1 MEISQLTGQ
10 ANVGAVSTDRSA
22 AGLSSDDF
30 FKLLISQLTNQD
42 PLEPTSNDE
51 LLRQIS
57 SIRDIELSTTLTE
70 SLRELTGQQQFGSAS
85 MLIGQYV
92 RGLPDEDGMVQAG
105 VVNAIRFDG
114 TGKPVLQLSNG
125 AELPMD
131 GIATIE
137 SPARAAEA
145 LIGRTVLGLDRRIP
159 SAPEPVD
166 GLVTAVR
173 AGEGGEFVLELDTG
187 DDLRLSDVIS
197 AGPAAAS

>member
-70 SLRELTGQQQFGSAS
+70 SLQKLTGQQQFGSAS

-114 TGKPVLQLSNG
+114 AGKPVLQLSNG
-125 AELPMD
+125 AELAMD

-145 LIGRTVLGLDRRIP
+145 LIGRAVLGLDRRTP

-173 AGEGGEFVLELDTG
+173 AGEGGEYVLELDTG

-197 AGPAAAS
+197 AGSATTA

>member
-1 MEISQLTGQ
+1 MDIAQLTGQ
-10 ANVGAVSTDRSA
+10 ADVGAVPTDRST
-22 AGLSSDDF
+22 AGLTSDDF

-51 LLRQIS
+51 LLKQIS

-70 SLRELTGQQQFGSAS
+70 SLQKLTGQQQFGSAS

-92 RGLPDEDGMVQAG
+92 RSLPDENGMVQAG
-105 VVNAIRFDG
+105 VVTAVKFDG
-114 TGKPVLQLSNG
+114 TGKPALQLSNG
-125 AELPMD
+125 AELGMESV
-131 GIATIE
+131 ATIE

-145 LIGRTVLGLDRRIP
+145 LIGRAVLGLDRRTP

-173 AGEGGEFVLELDTG
+173 AGEGGEFILELDTG

-197 AGPAAAS
+197 TDFATAE